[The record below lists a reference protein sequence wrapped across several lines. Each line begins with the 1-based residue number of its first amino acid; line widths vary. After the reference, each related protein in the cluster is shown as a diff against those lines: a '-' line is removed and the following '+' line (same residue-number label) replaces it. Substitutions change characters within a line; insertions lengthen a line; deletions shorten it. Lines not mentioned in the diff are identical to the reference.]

1 MLNEIEEFKAYTTF
15 PEYTIA
21 SKRNTAYLGRF
32 TFDMLKDFDA
42 LTRVF
47 SILARGYM
55 WETETPDVDHARR
68 ALCAWCSLPESVKP
82 KEKKTGQDKTCF
94 AELHSEFPE
103 LVNEDGAG
111 WFYNHV
117 HNVIEVVLDNTDTVY
132 PTSVQSAIVLT
143 KGFAAAWCDRV
154 MQYQASLYS
163 RKTKGWVRR
172 FEDIIADAKET
183 GPLQNKDFDLPAET
197 EQKLK
202 DALNDKKRED
212 VIITLAKFYLAN
224 KPEDSDWVILPV
236 DNFNA
241 YFGTTSFDRKW
252 LPDFPKEIIVR
263 EDYAG
268 LCRFKMNLLIK

>member
-15 PEYTIA
+15 PDYTIK
-21 SKRNTAYLGRF
+21 SKRDTAYLGRF

-55 WETETPDVDHARR
+55 WETETPDVDRARR
-68 ALCAWCSLPESVKP
+68 ALCAWCSLPESIKP
-82 KEKKTGQDKTCF
+82 KEKKTGQDMTGF

-111 WFYNHV
+111 WFYTHV

-143 KGFAAAWCDRV
+143 KGFDAAWCDRV

-172 FEDIIADAKET
+172 FEDVIADAKET

-212 VIITLAKFYLAN
+212 IITTLAKYYLAN

-268 LCRFKMNLLIK
+268 LCRFRMFV